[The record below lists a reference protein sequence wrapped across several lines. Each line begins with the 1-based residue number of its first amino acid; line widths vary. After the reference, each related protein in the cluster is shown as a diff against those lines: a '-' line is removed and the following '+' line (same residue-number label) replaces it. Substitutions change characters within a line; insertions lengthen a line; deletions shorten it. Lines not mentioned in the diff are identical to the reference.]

1 MKLNKTFLTMGLAA
15 ALLQMPASSFA
26 QTAGGN
32 RQNPLLTKSSL
43 PFGAPDF
50 SKIQESD
57 YLPAIE
63 AAIREQRANIQKIV
77 NNKKKP
83 NFQNTILAY
92 EESGAL
98 LEKVTNIFFG
108 LTSAHKTP
116 GIAETEKKVTPL
128 LTELDNEISFNKV
141 EERYISLLTD
151 FGFKRIFG
159 TAMNKDLL
167 ICFLNSLFN
176 GKQVVKDVKYL
187 NPEHVGDV
195 YADRKAI
202 FDVYCEGENGEK
214 FIVEMQNAYQT
225 YFKDRSLFYSTF
237 PIREQAPKGKDW
249 DFKLNHVYTVA
260 LLNFDMNEDAFE
272 KEKIRHSVQLCD
284 TATHKV
290 FYNKLE
296 FIYVEIA
303 KFDKS
308 LEELETLYDK
318 WLYALKN
325 LYKLTQR
332 PKELC
337 DKVFDRLFEEAE
349 ISKFTQQEL
358 REYEASK
365 MAYRDI
371 KNSVDTAKREGIAE
385 GITQRNFEIA
395 RKMLAKGMNEATV
408 LEITGLS
415 AEEIQLLKAEM

>member
-1 MKLNKTFLTMGLAA
+1 M
-15 ALLQMPASSFA
+15 
-26 QTAGGN
+26 
-32 RQNPLLTKSSL
+32 RQVK
-43 PFGAPDF
+43 
-50 SKIQESD
+50 
-57 YLPAIE
+57 
-63 AAIREQRANIQKIV
+63 
-77 NNKKKP
+77 
-83 NFQNTILAY
+83 
-92 EESGAL
+92 
-98 LEKVTNIFFG
+98 
-108 LTSAHKTP
+108 
-116 GIAETEKKVTPL
+116 
-128 LTELDNEISFNKV
+128 
-141 EERYISLLTD
+141 ERYISLLTD

-167 ICFLNSLFN
+167 ICFLNSLFD
-176 GKQVVKDVKYL
+176 GKQVVKDVSYL

-195 YADRKAI
+195 YTDRRAI

-214 FIVEMQNAYQT
+214 FIVEMQNAYQA

-237 PIREQAPKGKDW
+237 PIREQ
-249 DFKLNHVYTVA
+249 VA
-260 LLNFDMNEDAFE
+260 LLNFDMNEEAFE

-290 FYNKLE
+290 FYDKLE

-303 KFDKS
+303 KFNKS

-349 ISKFTQQEL
+349 IAKFTPQEL

-365 MAYRDI
+365 IAYRDI

-385 GITQRNFEIA
+385 GMEKGMKKGMEKKSLEIA
-395 RKMLAKGMNEATV
+395 KKMLTKGMDEATV
-408 LEITGLS
+408 MEITGLT
-415 AEEIQLLKAEM
+415 AELIQQLSKSQG